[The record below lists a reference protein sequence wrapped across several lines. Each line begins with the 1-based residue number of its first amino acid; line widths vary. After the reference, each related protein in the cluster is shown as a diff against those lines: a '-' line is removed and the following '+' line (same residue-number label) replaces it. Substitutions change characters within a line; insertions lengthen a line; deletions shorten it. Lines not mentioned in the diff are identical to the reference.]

1 MSRLSQAETTAIA
14 GALLGVPVLSPELQR
29 LLDVKTDGNPFFLQ
43 EVVRSLYE
51 SGALERRGDTTTTRC
66 TSMRRSPRAGRLVVQ
81 GGLTTGLVHALVAM
95 DMPGPGTVFLSQK
108 LEVHSARLHRR
119 HDHCGS
125 RSHLCAS
132 FETGD
137 PVTRADHA
145 TRRHDR
151 VGRRGVVFYVC

>member
-1 MSRLSQAETTAIA
+1 MSIA
-14 GALLGVPVLSPELQR
+14 VGQHAS
-29 LLDVKTDGNPFFLQ
+29 
-43 EVVRSLYE
+43 RSLTLTAE
-51 SGALERRGDTTTTRC
+51 HVRKFAEISGDHNPLHFDAAFAARTKF
-66 TSMRRSPRAGRLVVQ
+66 GRLVVQ